1 MLPNERTHSDELSSQ
16 CGIDYTKLCDLLAG
30 EQWKEADLETKN
42 VIVQAVGREEGKLI
56 VEDIEKLPC
65 PDLRTIDTLWV
76 KYSNN
81 RFGFSVQKRIWQSLG
96 GSLDA
101 PRNTDYETWQ
111 RFGEKVGWRISDS
124 WLFWDQLSFTLNAD
138 VGHLPALSN
147 GRWSRSW
154 WGVNYHLILRR
165 LEACG
170 F

>member
-1 MLPNERTHSDELSSQ
+1 MLPNERTPSDELSSQ
-16 CGIDYTKLCDLLAG
+16 CRIDYTKLRDLLAG
-30 EQWKEADLETKN
+30 QKWKEADLETTN

-56 VEDIEKLPC
+56 VEDLEKLPC
-65 PDLRTIDTLWV
+65 SDLRTIDTLWV
-76 KYSNN
+76 KYSNDL
-81 RFGFSVQKRIWQSLG
+81 FGFSVQKRTWQSVG

-101 PRNTDYETWQ
+101 PRETDYETWQ

-124 WLFWDQLSFTLNAD
+124 WLFWEQLSFTLNAD

-154 WGVNYHLILRR
+154 WGLNYHLILRR